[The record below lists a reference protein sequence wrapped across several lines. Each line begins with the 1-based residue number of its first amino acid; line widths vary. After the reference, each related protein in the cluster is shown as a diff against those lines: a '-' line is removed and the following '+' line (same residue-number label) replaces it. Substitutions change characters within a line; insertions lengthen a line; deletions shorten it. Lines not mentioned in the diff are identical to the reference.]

1 MNLPPP
7 LPPPPP
13 PPKHRWWRIAV
24 VAVVFGVV
32 LGSLG
37 AYIDVPYYTLGP
49 GPAKDVSELVHVSG
63 ERVYPSSGNFFLT
76 TVAVSSRE
84 VSLFEAFIAWIAR
97 DQTLVKRDVVVQPGL
112 TDEQQSQYNLLD
124 MEQSK
129 YEALLAALRA
139 TGFDTPAIRGA
150 RVIGVAAGFPAD
162 KKLLRG
168 DLIVEVD
175 GAAVRTPAET
185 VERIVSKPIGSK
197 LSVTVL
203 RGDDRITTEM
213 RSIASPIKLKEE
225 KDRPVLGIRLA
236 NAVRLPGFDVTIDSQ
251 NIGGP
256 SAGLA
261 FALTIVDVL
270 TTEDFTRG
278 HHVAVTGTIDG
289 EGHVG
294 PVGGVEFKVV
304 AAEREGADIFL
315 VPADEFDQARGAAS
329 DKLRVIG
336 VSTLEEALAQLRKL
350 AQVVPRSRR
359 R

>member
-7 LPPPPP
+7 LPSPPP
-13 PPKHRWWRIAV
+13 PPKHRWWRIGV
-24 VAVVFGVV
+24 VVLVLGVV
-32 LGSLG
+32 LVSLG
-37 AYIDVPYYTLGP
+37 AYVDIPYYTLGP

-76 TVAVSSRE
+76 TVAVSSRP
-84 VSLFEAFIAWIAR
+84 VSLFEAFVAWVDR
-97 DQTLVKRDVVVQPGL
+97 NTSLVKRDVVVQPGL

-129 YEALLAALRA
+129 YEALLAALEA
-139 TGFDTPAIRGA
+139 TGFDTPPIRGA

-162 KKLLRG
+162 NKLQTG
-168 DLIVEVD
+168 DLIVEVN
-175 GAAVRTPAET
+175 GATVRGPADA

-197 LSVTVL
+197 ISVTVL
-203 RGDDRITTEM
+203 RGDQRKTTEM
-213 RSIASPIKLKEE
+213 RSIASPIKEE

-289 EGHVG
+289 AGRVG

-315 VPADEFDQARGAAS
+315 VPADEFDEARGAAS
-329 DKLRVIG
+329 GKVKVIG

-350 AQVVPRSRR
+350 AQVVPRPARR
-359 R
+359 